1 MSNVHS
7 YIYFIGHQCN
17 FQLLSFF
24 SVIQK
29 NVVHYEFK
37 LVCITLC
44 RALYYTSI
52 ILLFFSVLFIDR
64 ETSMA
69 AVYKD
74 ILLTETTI
82 CQS

>member
-44 RALYYTSI
+44 RDLYYTIFI
-52 ILLFFSVLFIDR
+52 IFSVLFIDR
-64 ETSMA
+64 ETYMA